1 MPAQERPQGLPKVAA
16 LVLRFPFTLAT
27 ASTIL
32 VVGLATGG
40 LWNALQD
47 RSWYPD
53 VAFGLPSLQAGRW
66 WTPITGSML
75 GATPLDYLPII
86 LGFVLL
92 VGFAEL
98 RLGTRWAATVT
109 VTGQIGTVLL
119 TSAVLAVLRTTGWA
133 WAQEL
138 ARSVDVGFSAGALC
152 AGAVASA
159 TLFSPWRQW
168 LRLGLLVYVGVSVLF
183 VGTLSDL
190 EHLLAVGGGLAVT
203 RWVTVP
209 GAAAASGRL
218 SRRQWRLLA
227 VAGLV
232 VLAAISVVVWLAPS
246 RGPMGS
252 TYGLSGSG
260 WQVLILVALLVL
272 LADGLRRGSRVAWW
286 WTVVVA
292 ALYALLGLVVA
303 VVFAVGKILDQQVTV
318 QGAAVFVP
326 TAVVW
331 SAELLVLLAGRDAFR
346 ARRPRPLLA
355 RWRGSPNGAGPAQ
368 DTQQRAADL
377 LLREGGGNL
386 SWMTTWPD
394 NTYFFAASQDG
405 YLAYR
410 EHAGVAVALG
420 DPVGAP
426 DGRAETIRQF
436 ADMCDRAG
444 RVPCL
449 FSATAAAAGITEHQL
464 GWRSVQVAEDTIVD
478 LPDLEFRGKA
488 WQDVRTALN
497 RAKKE
502 GVEYRMGPL
511 AEQPR
516 ALLTQV
522 WQISEEWVGDSGLPE
537 MGFTLGGVEEALDPR
552 MRVGLALSGD
562 GRLQGV
568 TSWMPVYEGGAGGD
582 GAGEAPGARNGRPP
596 SGWTLDMMRR
606 RHDGF
611 RPVVEFMIASSCLE
625 LREHSA
631 QFLSLSGAPL
641 ARNPAAGT
649 PTGLQRILDRLGSAM
664 EPYYGFRSLHAFK
677 AKFQPRY
684 EPMYLLYRDEAD
696 LPRIGV
702 ALLRCYLPDASVRDL
717 VTATARRG

>member
-1 MPAQERPQGLPKVAA
+1 MAQ
-16 LVLRFPFTLAT
+16 RFPFTVAA

-32 VVGLATGG
+32 IVGLATGG
-40 LWNALQD
+40 LWAALQD

-53 VAFGLPSLQAGRW
+53 VAFGLPSLQSGRW
-66 WTPITGSML
+66 WTPVTGSAL

-92 VGFAEL
+92 VGFAEW
-98 RLGTRWAATVT
+98 RLGTRWTAAVT

-119 TSAVLAVLRTTGWA
+119 TSALLAVLRTTGWA

-159 TLFSPWRQW
+159 TLASPWRQW

-190 EHLLAVGGGLAVT
+190 EHLLAVAGGLALT
-203 RWVTVP
+203 RWVAVP
-209 GAAAASGRL
+209 GAADASGRL

-232 VLAAISVVVWLAPS
+232 VLAAISMAVWVAPS

-272 LADGLRRGSRVAWW
+272 LADGLRRGSRVAWR
-286 WTVVVA
+286 WTVAVA
-292 ALYALLGLVVA
+292 SLYTLLGLVVA

-331 SAELLVLLAGRDAFR
+331 SAELLVLVAGRDAFQ
-346 ARRPRPLLA
+346 ARRPSALLA
-355 RWRGSPNGAGPAQ
+355 RWRGSHKGAEPSQDAQ
-368 DTQQRAADL
+368 QEAADL

-394 NTYFFAASQDG
+394 NAYFFAASRDG
-405 YLAYR
+405 YIAYR

-426 DGRAETIRQF
+426 DGRADTIREF
-436 ADMCDRAG
+436 AEMCDRAG

-449 FSATAAAAGITEHQL
+449 FSATAAAAEITERQL

-502 GVEYRMGPL
+502 GVEYRLGSL

-516 ALLTQV
+516 ALLAQV
-522 WQISEEWVGDSGLPE
+522 RQISEEWVGDSGLPE

-552 MRVGLALSGD
+552 MRVGLAVTDD

-568 TSWMPVYEGGAGGD
+568 TSWMPVYAGADGVGADATGGD
-582 GAGEAPGARNGRPP
+582 AAGEDREEREDRGARDGRPP

-611 RPVVEFMIASSCLE
+611 RPVVEFMIASSCLA
-625 LREHSA
+625 LREDSA
-631 QFLSLSGAPL
+631 TFLSLSGAPL
-641 ARNPAAGT
+641 ARNPAGT
-649 PTGLQRILDRLGSAM
+649 APTGLQRILDRLGSAM

-717 VTATARRG
+717 LTATARRD